1 MPQLLLNQ
9 RKKKAPGS
17 ERVLGGL
24 RTRATFPGAW
34 FRAGNNSIRVH
45 HPHESTSFLAWQLHI
60 RALMRSRDFPFL
72 LNDIAI
78 TSKRKI
84 QLSGFVFVFERSDS
98 TWSPFITATAVR

>member
-1 MPQLLLNQ
+1 MPQRLLNQ

-45 HPHESTSFLAWQLHI
+45 HPHESTLFLAWQLHI

-78 TSKRKI
+78 SSNGKSNSVDLI
-84 QLSGFVFVFERSDS
+84 FVFERSDS
-98 TWSPFITATAVR
+98 TWSLFITATAVR